1 MAIKC
6 DQCGLVAPDAKVMRA
21 YWPGANS
28 EAQHFCPACW
38 RERTK
43 RTHRF
48 EAQFVGLIVVGLIVA
63 AAAVPIEHGGAL
75 GRLALMILIADIV
88 ATLLHELG
96 HAAACKLMGHR
107 VFVFSLGLGLE
118 LWRKRIGGTDVRIHL
133 LPTCGFVMHG
143 CKSLRFSRFGHFVIS
158 AAGPAVNVALALLA
172 LYMVGGN
179 LTIGVGDTTAERI
192 ASVSIWHVVL
202 GVNALI
208 VVLNVIPMSIR
219 TEQSGM
225 RSSYAANDGMNMIL
239 ALTMQGRVFEH
250 MLAQSVRYQ
259 IDDLFD
265 RDDPDGAVE
274 QARSTV
280 VAFPHVAPLRV
291 VLADTFNRAGNY
303 DDARFALDPV
313 ILYNAPDS
321 AMDRETRIAGTITGA
336 RVELD
341 DPDGDMPTADHLSER
356 AVEAAPHWPD
366 ARIER
371 ARALVATGWVAKGVE
386 QLAAILGSLEDDRDT
401 AECCC
406 HLATA
411 ELEQGDETQA
421 ERYVELARS
430 LDPKCRYLP
439 RLDEALAPKP
449 DASA

>member
-1 MAIKC
+1 
-6 DQCGLVAPDAKVMRA
+6 MRA

-48 EAQFVGLIVVGLIVA
+48 EAQFVGLTIVGLIVA

-75 GRLALMILIADIV
+75 GRLALMILIADVV
-88 ATLLHELG
+88 ATVLHELG
-96 HAAACKLMGHR
+96 HAIACKLMGHR
-107 VFVFSLGLGLE
+107 VFVFSIGLGLE
-118 LWRKRIGGTDVRIHL
+118 LWRKRIGGGDGSAGTDVRIHL

-143 CKSLRFSRFGHFVIS
+143 SKSLRFSRLGHFVIA
-158 AAGPAVNVALALLA
+158 AAGPAVNFALVLLA
-172 LYMVGGN
+172 LYMVGGD
-179 LTIGVGDTTAERI
+179 LTLGVGDTTAERI

-208 VVLNVIPMSIR
+208 VVMNVIPMSIR

-225 RSSYAANDGMNMIL
+225 PSSYAANDGMSMIL
-239 ALTMQGRVFEH
+239 ALTMQGKVFEH
-250 MLAQSVRYQ
+250 MLAQSLRYQ
-259 IDDLFD
+259 LDDLFEKGEPD
-265 RDDPDGAVE
+265 RAVE
-274 QARSTV
+274 LARATV
-280 VAFPHVAPLRV
+280 TVFPYIAPLRV

-313 ILYNAPDS
+313 ILYSAPD
-321 AMDRETRIAGTITGA
+321 AAVDRETRVAGTITGA
-336 RVELD
+336 RIELD
-341 DPDGDMPTADHLSER
+341 DPDGDLPTADHLSER
-356 AVEAAPHWPD
+356 AAEAAPHWPD

-386 QLAAILGSLEDDRDT
+386 QLAAILGTLEDDGDT

-411 ELEQGDETQA
+411 ELEQGDTTQA

-439 RLDEALAPKP
+439 RLDEALAAPP